1 MYGYQATENSNA
13 RDSEPRNGKYSKIK
27 TISLPSNLSNLSAIS
42 WKVARLSLSIEE
54 GTSEVFLA
62 IHDQGA
68 CLVLYSFLVTYNVCP
83 GKVLPG
89 SLILLPETVAPTNE
103 SDTVEIMG
111 KCVDNS
117 ESTSSDLG
125 AVCETSGEWLQ
136 GARSKGACLCK
147 PGWENAINKCQ
158 GTIMQYRC
166 ACYPLH
172 SSRIF
177 VYLPVAMG

>member
-13 RDSEPRNGKYSKIK
+13 TDSDPRNGKYSKIT

-42 WKVARLSLSIEE
+42 ARLSLSIEE

-89 SLILLPETVAPTNE
+89 SLMLLPQTVAPTNE
-103 SDTVEIMG
+103 SGIVEIMG

-125 AVCETSGEWLQ
+125 AVCGTSGEWLQ
-136 GARSKGACLCK
+136 GARSEGTCLCK

-158 GTIMQYRC
+158 GRITQY
-166 ACYPLH
+166 
-172 SSRIF
+172 
-177 VYLPVAMG
+177 